1 MYLGLLIPG
10 FILLSLVLA
19 MNLVLFSYGNDN
31 SATVLKKA
39 QQNLVKNQNKTS
51 PKMPVTTTQ
60 PIASQPS
67 AIPLAKT
74 DFTNSNFNILFSIP
88 GGYLDATVDFIGKV
102 FSFPGAGELQ
112 MYVGNTNHDAV
123 VIYNESFV
131 FVQDD
136 CIKVTG
142 TVGEVFEGTNAFSA
156 TRSVPEVKAKTID
169 KISCDDAINPAIKTV
184 KVEKTQLK
192 AGIKVTLHKVEFS
205 DKNTRAYLT
214 VENLNGKAGIKFYD
228 FDSKAIQGNRQ
239 FSTTYSYD
247 VDYPSIKSDIPP
259 GIEEDGVVLFD
270 PVNYKIASP
279 VKFQFK
285 ATRDDTYSNYD
296 FFYNIAMPR

>member
-19 MNLVLFSYGNDN
+19 MNLVLYSYGDDN

-39 QQNLVKNQNKTS
+39 QQNLAKNQIKTP
-51 PKMPVTTTQ
+51 PKMPVTPTQ
-60 PIASQPS
+60 PISQKPS
-67 AIPLAKT
+67 AYILPKA
-74 DFTNSNFNILFSIP
+74 DFTNSNFNILFANPDGHFNSTV
-88 GGYLDATVDFIGKV
+88 YLTGKI
-102 FSFPGAGELQ
+102 FNFPGTGELQ
-112 MYVGNTNHDAV
+112 MHVGASSNDV
-123 VIYNESFV
+123 VIVYDESFV
-131 FVQDD
+131 FTEDD
-136 CIKVTG
+136 CVKVTG
-142 TVGEVFEGTNAFSA
+142 RVAESFLGTNAFGA
-156 TRSVPEVKAKTID
+156 TRSAPEVKATTID
-169 KISCDDAINPAIKTV
+169 KINCADAINPAAKTV
-184 KVEKTQLK
+184 KVEKTQFK

-214 VENLNGKAGIKFYD
+214 VVNLNGKAGIRFYD

-259 GIEEDGVVLFD
+259 GIVEDGVVLFD
-270 PVNYKIASP
+270 PINYKIVSP

-285 ATRDDTYSNYD
+285 TTRSDTYTDYD
-296 FFYNIAMPR
+296 FFYTIAMPR